1 MENIDKKLDEA
12 LQAPEKGYLSMS
24 FEAKIRRK
32 LAMNAVVA
40 EQRNNVLVYII
51 AGLFMLPAL
60 IISIVLINPD
70 ALTSQ
75 IRLGGL
81 ALVACLVIVVFNF
94 IDRRLGKGMLKD
106 K

>member
-1 MENIDKKLDEA
+1 MKNVDKKLDEA
-12 LQAPEKGYLSMS
+12 LRSPEKGYLSMS

-40 EQRNNVLVYII
+40 EQRNNVSVYII

-70 ALTSQ
+70 ALASQ
-75 IRLGGL
+75 IRIGGL

-106 K
+106 E